1 MERLSITEYPGL
13 LLTWYL
19 ADGAVGGAGERH
31 AVLAA
36 EGDHGV
42 QGGPAALQP
51 AVRQDSRR
59 AAVDLCT
66 KIQKL
71 QLKIYIISPAFLV
84 IAADMKRI
92 FEVLVSVQS

>member
-1 MERLSITEYPGL
+1 ML

-51 AVRQDSRR
+51 AVRQNTRR
-59 AAVDLCT
+59 AAVDL
-66 KIQKL
+66 
-71 QLKIYIISPAFLV
+71 
-84 IAADMKRI
+84 
-92 FEVLVSVQS
+92 